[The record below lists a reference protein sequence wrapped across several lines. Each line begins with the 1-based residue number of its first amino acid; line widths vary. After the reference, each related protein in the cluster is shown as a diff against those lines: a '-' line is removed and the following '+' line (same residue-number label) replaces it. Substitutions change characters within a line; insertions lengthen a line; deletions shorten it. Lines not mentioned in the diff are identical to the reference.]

1 MEREGW
7 ARSLRKFHIW
17 VNGRERSLSRRLEE
31 EEERAQERST
41 EGTVFWAGW
50 CGWGVRRRTLSLAA
64 SGALE
69 PAEGGIPE
77 NRHWSQVGVL
87 TPEQAMRWP
96 RGAWAASSCDATQ
109 QGPLNGEQREVWT
122 EEGPLEMGESQGM
135 KTTLR
140 EDPGREGTIVLGR
153 ARDEKAL
160 LRKGR
165 GTWGTREGFSPR
177 AKSGSCREGSAGG
190 RR

>member
-1 MEREGW
+1 ME
-7 ARSLRKFHIW
+7 
-17 VNGRERSLSRRLEE
+17 
-31 EEERAQERST
+31 
-41 EGTVFWAGW
+41 
-50 CGWGVRRRTLSLAA
+50 
-64 SGALE
+64 
-69 PAEGGIPE
+69 
-77 NRHWSQVGVL
+77 
-87 TPEQAMRWP
+87 
-96 RGAWAASSCDATQ
+96 
-109 QGPLNGEQREVWT
+109 
-122 EEGPLEMGESQGM
+122 ESQGM

-165 GTWGTREGFSPR
+165 GIRGTREGFSPR